1 MRWAPVCL
9 LALDAACK
17 AVSVSLAPTVLEVNF
32 NTDSDFVR
40 EIENMCAAFV
50 PGLGKFGPE
59 VQPWPRSRQHARLR
73 SDTSCTWK
81 AV

>member
-1 MRWAPVCL
+1 MYTLSLQDYQMLRNDIMGVIYHEVGTVCL
-9 LALDAACK
+9 LALDAGCK

-50 PGLGKFGPE
+50 PGLSKFGP
-59 VQPWPRSRQHARLR
+59 
-73 SDTSCTWK
+73 
-81 AV
+81 